1 MALVAPVAP
10 MARSTNRSTPHHGDH
25 RMPTTERY
33 RCRHPAP
40 TGTRVR
46 RRTGSGS
53 PPGSSAVPQA
63 ADPRPGRC
71 RCELGTPAAL
81 GGNARRPPRTT
92 EIPAIASTPG
102 MVIKCATAGS
112 RAPRLPAPSG
122 SHTGGRKSAAS
133 NCARICALTC
143 AFSELTGPVPGR
155 AGGLEGR
162 VRRGPEP
169 LGMIALEAL
178 IGGPPEISGPVEPL
192 VRPIRIP
199 LRRKL
204 ISEAAWNFASC
215 LAHSR

>member
-1 MALVAPVAP
+1 MAITGCQLQNVTAAVIQLPPVHASDAELGP
-10 MARSTNRSTPHHGDH
+10 DLLPA
-25 RMPTTERY
+25 
-33 RCRHPAP
+33 HPLS
-40 TGTRVR
+40 RR
-46 RRTGSGS
+46 RRTLVPVGADASLELPLRLGVTPGVRPEPPRS
-53 PPGSSAVPQA
+53 PRSR
-63 ADPRPGRC
+63 PRPGWSSSAPPPGRERPGC
-71 RCELGTPAAL
+71 R
-81 GGNARRPPRTT
+81 
-92 EIPAIASTPG
+92 
-102 MVIKCATAGS
+102 V
-112 RAPRLPAPSG
+112 RLSG
-122 SHTGGRKSAAS
+122 SHAGGRKSAAS